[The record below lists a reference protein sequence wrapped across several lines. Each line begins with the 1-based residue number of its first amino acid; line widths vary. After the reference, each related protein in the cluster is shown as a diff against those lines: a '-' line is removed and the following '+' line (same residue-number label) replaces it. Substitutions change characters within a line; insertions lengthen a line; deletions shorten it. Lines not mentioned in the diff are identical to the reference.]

1 MTHRAK
7 PSVLV
12 VASHP
17 DDEILGCGATMA
29 RLSERNHDVH
39 ILILGEGITSRQNT
53 RNTETAA
60 DELAR
65 LHSDARKAGD
75 AVGAA
80 TVEVLGFPDNRF
92 DSVDLLDLVK
102 AVEAKKLAV
111 HPESVFTHHG
121 GDLNIDHRRTFD
133 AVMAA
138 CRPVIGES
146 VRMILSFEVP
156 SSTEWQAPSAASAFL
171 PNEYVLLEERH
182 LDAKIAAMEAYQS
195 EARSY
200 PHPRSPQAL
209 RLLAQWRGV
218 NVGAHLAEAFN
229 VVRRIR

>member
-1 MTHRAK
+1 MTHRPK
-7 PSVLV
+7 SSVLV

-17 DDEILGCGATMA
+17 DDEVLGCGATMA
-29 RLSERNHDVH
+29 RLAERGHDIH

-53 RNTETAA
+53 RNTEAAA
-60 DELAR
+60 DELTR

-75 AVGAA
+75 ALGAA

-92 DSVDLLDLVK
+92 DSVDLLDIVK

-111 HPESVFTHHG
+111 HPEIVYTHHG

-138 CRPVIGES
+138 CRPVVGES
-146 VRMILSFEVP
+146 VRTILSFEVP
-156 SSTEWQAPSAASAFL
+156 SSTEWQAPAAASVFL
-171 PNEYVLLEERH
+171 PNEYVVLEERH
-182 LDAKIAAMEAYQS
+182 LEAKIAGMEAYRS

-200 PHPRSPQAL
+200 PHPRSPEAL
-209 RLLAQWRGV
+209 RILAQWRGV
-218 NVGAHLAEAFN
+218 NVGAQLAEAFS